1 MSDFELGLEAF
12 NLGKYDRALQIL
24 QPIAAKE
31 NAEAQCILGNIYHL
45 GLGVKQDLNK
55 AVYWYQKSSDR
66 GYGVASNNLAGI
78 LIAGENGIKKD
89 LFLAKKLYQK
99 VLQQG
104 FIHVKS

>member
-12 NLGKYDRALQIL
+12 NLGEYDRALQIF

-31 NAEAQCILGNIYHL
+31 NAEAQCIIGNIYHL

-66 GYGVASNNLAGI
+66 GCGVASNNLATI
-78 LIAGENGIKKD
+78 LTVGGNGMKKN
-89 LFLAKKLYQK
+89 LFLAQKLYQK
-99 VLQQG
+99 ALQQG